1 MRSLDINCLSRG
13 LGSEVFQGIRTLHR
27 ENIMRAI
34 SRVRIER
41 PLILIGEERLS
52 ADVLSV
58 LQELVGREN
67 VRYVLI

>member
-1 MRSLDINCLSRG
+1 MGYNYIDILTKVLNSMRSLDVNYLSRG

-52 ADVLSV
+52 AT
-58 LQELVGREN
+58 
-67 VRYVLI
+67 Y